1 MRHHDGHSRTPPET
15 PLAGRRATRAV
26 QLYVPLVLPSMAM
39 SRFGV
44 ATVAL
49 VIVLLGALTGLQA
62 ASPLQPA
69 PAPFD
74 LQGHRGARGLA
85 PENTLAAFTRALGL
99 GVTTLELD
107 TGITRDGAVVV
118 AHDERLNPDFT
129 RDAGGKWIDAPGPAL
144 FALTLAEV
152 RRYDVGRLRPGTP
165 YAARF
170 PEQQPADGQRVPTLD
185 EVFALAAK
193 ARNASVRF
201 NVETKL
207 DARHPDLTAA
217 PEPFA
222 DAVIAVIRGAGM
234 AKRTTLQSFDWRT
247 LRYAQ
252 RVAPEIATVCLTVQQ
267 SGDDNIQ
274 AGKSGPSPLLAGLD
288 VDDFGGSVPKLVR
301 AAGCAVWSPNARDL
315 TAQTLAE
322 AHREGLKVV
331 VWTVNEESEM
341 NALVESGVDGV
352 ISDYPDR
359 LRRVLA
365 RRGVALPAPT
375 RVRP

>member
-1 MRHHDGHSRTPPET
+1 MRKR
-15 PLAGRRATRAV
+15 
-26 QLYVPLVLPSMAM
+26 
-39 SRFGV
+39 
-44 ATVAL
+44 
-49 VIVLLGALTGLQA
+49 VITAVLLTLAVRA
-62 ASPLQPA
+62 AAATA
-69 PAPFD
+69 PASFD

-85 PENTLAAFTRALGL
+85 PENTLAAFRRALGL

-118 AHDERLNPDFT
+118 GHDERLNPDFT
-129 RDAGGKWIDAPGPAL
+129 RDAAGRWIDAPGPAL

-170 PEQQPADGQRVPTLD
+170 PEQEPADGQRLPTLE
-185 EVFALAAK
+185 EVFALAGK
-193 ARNASVRF
+193 AGKTSVRF

-207 DARHPDLTAA
+207 DPRHPELTAA

-222 DAVIAVIRGAGM
+222 DAVIAVVRGAGM

-252 RVAPEIATVCLTVQQ
+252 RVAPEIPTVCLTTQQ
-267 SGDDNIQ
+267 PGDDNIQ
-274 AGKSGPSPLLAGLD
+274 AGQPGPSPFLAGLD
-288 VDDFGGSVPKLVR
+288 VDDFAGSVPRVVR

-315 TAQTLAE
+315 TAETLAE

-341 NALVESGVDGV
+341 NALAESGVDG
-352 ISDYPDR
+352 IITDYPDR

-365 RRGVALPAPT
+365 RRGVTLPAPT
-375 RVRP
+375 RVGR

>member
-1 MRHHDGHSRTPPET
+1 M
-15 PLAGRRATRAV
+15 
-26 QLYVPLVLPSMAM
+26 
-39 SRFGV
+39 
-44 ATVAL
+44 
-49 VIVLLGALTGLQA
+49 IVLLGALTGLQA
-62 ASPLQPA
+62 ASPLQPP

-99 GVTTLELD
+99 GVTTLEMD
-107 TGITRDGAVVV
+107 TGVTRDGAVVV

-129 RDAGGKWIDAPGPAL
+129 RDAAGRWIDAPGPAL

-170 PEQQPADGQRVPTLD
+170 PEQEPADGQRVPTLD
-185 EVFALAAK
+185 EVFALAGK

-207 DARHPDLTAA
+207 DARHPELTAA

-222 DAVIAVIRGAGM
+222 DAVIAVVRGAGM
-234 AKRTTLQSFDWRT
+234 QKRTTLQSFDWRT

-252 RVAPEIATVCLTVQQ
+252 RVAPEIATVCLTTQQ
-267 SGDDNIQ
+267 PGDDNIQ
-274 AGKSGPSPLLAGLD
+274 AGKPGPSPLLAGLD

-341 NALVESGVDGV
+341 NALAESGVDGI

-365 RRGVALPAPT
+365 RRGVTLPAPT
-375 RVRP
+375 RVGR

>member
-1 MRHHDGHSRTPPET
+1 MRHPDGHSRPPLK
-15 PLAGRRATRAV
+15 PPSLVAALTRAA
-26 QLYVPLVLPSMAM
+26 QLYVSLVVPSMAM

-44 ATVAL
+44 AVVIPVAFA
-49 VIVLLGALTGLQA
+49 VGAA
-62 ASPLQPA
+62 APSPA
-69 PAPFD
+69 PPASFD

-107 TGITRDGAVVV
+107 TGLTRDGSVVV

-129 RDAGGKWIDAPGPAL
+129 RDAGGRWIDAPGPAL

-170 PEQQPADGQRVPTLD
+170 PEQEPADGQRVPTLD
-185 EVFALAAK
+185 EVFALAGK

-207 DARHPDLTAA
+207 DPRHPELTAA
-217 PEPFA
+217 PEPFV
-222 DAVIAVIRGAGM
+222 DAVIAVVRGAGM
-234 AKRTTLQSFDWRT
+234 TTRTTLQSFDWRT

-252 RVAPEIATVCLTVQQ
+252 RVAPEIPTVCLTTQQ
-267 SGDDNIQ
+267 PGDDNVQ
-274 AGKSGPSPLLAGLD
+274 AGQPGPSPLLAGLD
-288 VDDFGGSVPKLVR
+288 VDDFAGSVPRLVR

-322 AHREGLKVV
+322 AHRQGLKVI

-341 NALVESGVDGV
+341 NALAESGVDG
-352 ISDYPDR
+352 IITDYPDR
-359 LRRVLA
+359 LRKVLA
-365 RRGVALPAPT
+365 RRDVLLPAPT
-375 RVRP
+375 RIRP

>member
-1 MRHHDGHSRTPPET
+1 MRGHLVTAVVSS
-15 PLAGRRATRAV
+15 LAVLA
-26 QLYVPLVLPSMAM
+26 LPSL
-39 SRFGV
+39 R
-44 ATVAL
+44 
-49 VIVLLGALTGLQA
+49 A
-62 ASPLQPA
+62 AAPTASVPA
-69 PAPFD
+69 AFD

-129 RDAGGKWIDAPGPAL
+129 RDAAGRWIDAPGPAL
-144 FALTLAEV
+144 FALTLADV

-170 PEQQPADGQRVPTLD
+170 PEQEPADGQRVPTLE
-185 EVFALAAK
+185 EVFALAGK

-222 DAVIAVIRGAGM
+222 DAVIAVVRGAGM
-234 AKRTTLQSFDWRT
+234 EKRTTLQSFDWRT

-267 SGDDNIQ
+267 PGDDNIQ
-274 AGKSGPSPLLAGLD
+274 AGKPGPSPLLAGLD

-322 AHREGLKVV
+322 AHKDRLKVI

-341 NALVESGVDGV
+341 NALAQSGVDG
-352 ISDYPDR
+352 IITDYPDR

-365 RRGVALPAPT
+365 RRGLMLPAPS
-375 RVRP
+375 RVR

>member
-1 MRHHDGHSRTPPET
+1 MRHPDGHSRPPLKPPSLVAALRAPPSST
-15 PLAGRRATRAV
+15 YPRDTVIGRAMRGRVVMAVVLSLA
-26 QLYVPLVLPSMAM
+26 LLVLP
-39 SRFGV
+39 
-44 ATVAL
+44 
-49 VIVLLGALTGLQA
+49 GLRA
-62 ASPLQPA
+62 AAPTPPV

-85 PENTLAAFTRALGL
+85 PENTLAAFSRALGL

-107 TGITRDGAVVV
+107 TGLTRDGAVVV
-118 AHDERLNPDFT
+118 SHDERLNPDFT
-129 RDAGGKWIDAPGPAL
+129 RDAAGKWIDAPGPAL

-152 RRYDVGRLRPGTP
+152 RRYDVGR
-165 YAARF
+165 
-170 PEQQPADGQRVPTLD
+170 PEQEPADGQRVPTLD
-185 EVFALAAK
+185 EVFALAGK

-207 DARHPDLTAA
+207 DPRHPELTAA

-222 DAVIAVIRGAGM
+222 DAVIAVVRGAGM
-234 AKRTTLQSFDWRT
+234 TQRTTLQSFDWRT

-252 RVAPEIATVCLTVQQ
+252 RVAPEIPTVCLTTQQ
-267 SGDDNIQ
+267 PGDDNVQ
-274 AGKSGPSPLLAGLD
+274 VGQPGPSPFLAGLD
-288 VDDFGGSVPKLVR
+288 VDDFAGSVPRVVR

-322 AHREGLKVV
+322 AHREGLKVI

-341 NALVESGVDGV
+341 NALAESGVDG
-352 ISDYPDR
+352 IITDYPDR
-359 LRRVLA
+359 LRKVLA
-365 RRGVALPAPT
+365 RRDVLLPAPT

>member
-1 MRHHDGHSRTPPET
+1 MGAMR
-15 PLAGRRATRAV
+15 GRE
-26 QLYVPLVLPSMAM
+26 AM
-39 SRFGV
+39 L
-44 ATVAL
+44 AL
-49 VIVLLGALTGLQA
+49 VVLLGCVLPRAR
-62 ASPLQPA
+62 ASTPSPSPPA
-69 PAPFD
+69 VFD

-129 RDAGGKWIDAPGPAL
+129 RDAAGRWIDAPGPAL

-170 PEQQPADGQRVPTLD
+170 PEQEPADGQRVPTLE
-185 EVFALAAK
+185 EVFALAGK

-207 DARHPDLTAA
+207 DPRHAELTAA

-222 DAVIAVIRGAGM
+222 DFVIAVVRGAGM
-234 AKRTTLQSFDWRT
+234 ATRTTLQSFDWRT

-252 RVAPEIATVCLTVQQ
+252 RVAPEIPTVCLTTQQ
-267 SGDDNIQ
+267 PGDDNVQ
-274 AGKSGPSPLLAGLD
+274 AGQPGPSPLLAGLD
-288 VDDFGGSVPKLVR
+288 VDDFAGSVPRLVR

-315 TAQTLAE
+315 TAATLAE
-322 AHREGLKVV
+322 AHKEGLKVV

-341 NALVESGVDGV
+341 NALVESGVDGI
-352 ISDYPDR
+352 ISDYPGR

-365 RRGVALPAPT
+365 RRGVTLPAPT
-375 RVRP
+375 RVRE